1 MKLLRS
7 LSPLVFVCAAAC
19 VTFRATIDD
28 HLAPSVVRVLRE
40 PESLDLVTLD
50 PQAIETRAPELRAVA
65 AEHNFH
71 GFEIREHVSL
81 VARDVRHEL
90 VALVFAGILAGNPA
104 DAVEFRPSL
113 GLRAVREGQ
122 VVDLVI
128 DFDSGLVDVTGPV
141 KNARVRLAPAV
152 QARIEALYRANGL
165 TLREP

>member
-1 MKLLRS
+1 MKFLRS

-40 PESLDLVTLD
+40 PESLDLVTLA
-50 PQAIETRAPELRAVA
+50 PEVIEVRAPELRAVP

-81 VARDVRHEL
+81 VAREVRHEL
-90 VALVFAGILAGNPA
+90 VALVFEGILAGNA
-104 DAVEFRPSL
+104 TDAGDFRPHV

-128 DFDSGLVDVTGPV
+128 DFESGLIDVTGPV
-141 KNARVRLAPAV
+141 KSARVRTSPSV